1 MSASVA
7 HLFPAP
13 SNRTVDT
20 EYGPQTIGHLTDRR
34 PMSQSILHGWEEVAV
49 SARPALEVVER
60 RLPRRLVPA
69 RPPCGEAL
77 PLFLLQGRV
86 DFEHRDWCTTAGAVS
101 VHTHHYAG
109 AVGLTPGLD
118 VCRIL

>member
-1 MSASVA
+1 
-7 HLFPAP
+7 
-13 SNRTVDT
+13 
-20 EYGPQTIGHLTDRR
+20 
-34 PMSQSILHGWEEVAV
+34 MSQSILHGWEEVAV

-60 RLPRRLVPA
+60 RLHRCLVPA
-69 RPPCGEAL
+69 GPPCGEAL

-118 VCRIL
+118 VCRILDLGLHPALFNCRNRTSHPLDPGKQ